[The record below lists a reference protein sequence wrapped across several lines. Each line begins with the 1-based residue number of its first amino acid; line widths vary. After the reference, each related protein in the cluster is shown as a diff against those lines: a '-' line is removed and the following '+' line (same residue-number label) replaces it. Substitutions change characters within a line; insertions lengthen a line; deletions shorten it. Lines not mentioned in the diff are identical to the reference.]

1 MKIPILL
8 PNIFNH
14 PFTYKSS
21 NLNLEL
27 GDYVEVPFGKNKKIG
42 IVWDEFEKNKNK
54 QYLIKNVIRKLE
66 IPSLNLE
73 TINFLKWFSEYNMV
87 PIGMSL
93 KLHLLSNE
101 AIEIQNN
108 EELQK
113 YNTYKK
119 ANEITLSKEQLTSVK
134 AITKNDNKFRV
145 HVIQGTTG
153 SGKTIVYFNSLK
165 KKIKEGLQGL
175 ILLPEIGLTGEF
187 QKKFKEFFG
196 FDAAIWHSSV
206 TKKNKK
212 IIWNGIATG
221 KIKVLIGARSSLF
234 LPFSN
239 LGIIV
244 VDEEHDQSYKQD
256 EGIIYNARDMAISRA
271 FFANIPINLVTA
283 VPSIETFDNIKK
295 GKYLHSR
302 LYKRY
307 LDANLPNH
315 EIINLNK
322 SNLKNNS
329 WISDKTI
336 QKVKDHLN
344 INDQVLFFVNRRG
357 FAPYVLCKKCLK
369 VHTCPNCSI
378 NLVYHKK
385 KENLICHY
393 CGYTTKLN
401 RKCNDN
407 KNCEYAFCGPG
418 VERIYDEVKKIF
430 PGKEITIFSS
440 DTMNK
445 KSSSEILEK
454 IKNNKIQILIG
465 TQLISKGFH
474 FPNLNCIVVVDI
486 DLTLHGH
493 DLRAAEKNLQLYH
506 QLSGRAGRAGKPATV
521 YFQTYNIKSN
531 AISQITNVNPDIFL
545 EKELLLR
552 KRNNLPPFERFIS
565 IILSGKNEKKI
576 ELFAHKLKE
585 KLDNSLNAKILGPVV
600 APIFKINKNFRYRIL
615 VRSKKTQKIQKT
627 LSNVLKNF
635 KNQKEIKLAVDVDPI
650 SFN

>member
-1 MKIPILL
+1 
-8 PNIFNH
+8 
-14 PFTYKSS
+14 
-21 NLNLEL
+21 
-27 GDYVEVPFGKNKKIG
+27 
-42 IVWDEFEKNKNK
+42 
-54 QYLIKNVIRKLE
+54 
-66 IPSLNLE
+66 
-73 TINFLKWFSEYNMV
+73 
-87 PIGMSL
+87 MSL

-165 KKIKEGLQGL
+165 KKIKEGFQGL

-234 LPFSN
+234 LPFFN
-239 LGIIV
+239 LGIIIT
-244 VDEEHDQSYKQD
+244 DEEHDQSYKQD

-407 KNCEYAFCGPG
+407 KNCEYAFSGPG